1 MAKAT
6 PASTSSKSPLIGPT
20 PKSKAQAERPGMTDP
35 IQPCNS
41 PFKLRPTTEMQIKT
55 IRRVK
60 TKPPQIAIK
69 RAACVAKFLM

>member
-1 MAKAT
+1 
-6 PASTSSKSPLIGPT
+6 
-20 PKSKAQAERPGMTDP
+20 MTDP

-41 PFKLRPTTEMQIKT
+41 PFKLRPITEMQIKT